1 MGHFFDLCV
10 SRRGVCVSIVTMII
24 YDYLFG
30 CGAWVDLEAL
40 SSLTVSCSALGLCL
54 LPLSILSVQVAWPS
68 IRDAGL
74 AFPRGLL
81 LKAKMNQLA
90 SRARRLSTQTV
101 VLFLLERSTPFLF
114 GCSHPSFVVLCWF
127 ADLVTHHG
135 PQS

>member
-1 MGHFFDLCV
+1 M
-10 SRRGVCVSIVTMII
+10 TMII
-24 YDYLFG
+24 YDFFIYLFG

-90 SRARRLSTQTV
+90 SRARRLSMQTV
-101 VLFLLERSTPFLF
+101 VLFLLERSIPFLF
-114 GCSHPSFVVLCWF
+114 GCSHPSFVLCWF